1 MEIIK
6 FCVEAAD
13 EGVRVDHYLVEAL
26 EGVSRNRI
34 QQWIKQGLLTSSLK
48 GGIKKNHILAVGEV
62 ITLQIPPA
70 KKLAVNAEN
79 IAIDIVY
86 QDDDVIVVNKPA
98 GMVVHPAPGNYSGT
112 LVNALLYHIAD
123 LSDIGGVIRP
133 GIVHRIDKDTSGLLM
148 VAKNNLAHRSLA
160 EQLREHSVERKYL
173 AVVRGGFKTNCGTV
187 NKPIGRNQNNRL
199 KMAIDEKRGRHAVTH
214 FAVLQKFGEISL
226 IECQLE
232 TGRTHQIRVHLASIG
247 HPLVGD
253 PLYGIKRD
261 RQTGAGQL
269 LHAKALGFKQPRSGQ
284 QLLFEAAMPARMQA
298 YIDKLR

>member
-1 MEIIK
+1 MENVK
-6 FCVEAAD
+6 FSAEAAD

-48 GGIKKNHILAVGEV
+48 GTVKKNHILTSGEQ

-70 KKLAVNAEN
+70 KKLDVSAED
-79 IAIDIVY
+79 IALDIVY
-86 QDDDVIVVNKPA
+86 QDNDVIVINKPA

-148 VAKNNLAHRSLA
+148 VAKNNTAHHSLA
-160 EQLREHSVERKYL
+160 EQLREHSVIRKYL
-173 AVVRGGFKTNCGTV
+173 ALVRGGFKVDSGTV
-187 NKPIGRNQNNRL
+187 DKPIGRNQNNRL
-199 KMAIDEKRGRHAVTH
+199 KMAIDERRGRHAVTH
-214 FAVLQKFGEISL
+214 YTVLQKFGEVSL

-232 TGRTHQIRVHLASIG
+232 TGRTHQIRVHMAAIG

-261 RQTGAGQL
+261 RQIGKGQL

-284 QLLFEAAMPARMQA
+284 QLLFEADMPARMKS